1 MCFSSFTRSQR
12 YSLPQHVFEASVQ
25 FYVIFVQV
33 AKELIGAE
41 NLSDADQ
48 LENKMHT
55 TSVRPL
61 MAQICQCTVRAEDT
75 VYESRNKDNSQSVAF
90 YITDHR
96 DLNSDLLK
104 IKCYLLAVLS

>member
-1 MCFSSFTRSQR
+1 M
-12 YSLPQHVFEASVQ
+12 
-25 FYVIFVQV
+25 IFVQV

-61 MAQICQCTVRAEDT
+61 MAQICQCTVTAEDT
-75 VYESRNKDNSQSVAF
+75 VYESRNKDNTVSQWLFTSLF
-90 YITDHR
+90 IET
-96 DLNSDLLK
+96 
-104 IKCYLLAVLS
+104 